1 MKAGP
6 NINYRFFSSI
16 IIDASKYM
24 LWLVKDRITK
34 FSNSLCNIEIINSVE
49 YIIILSFIHVLSKK
63 KNYYKKLLIELNI
76 IIKNMNKN
84 NKTFIIQKSQ
94 MLDVIHGITY

>member
-34 FSNSLCNIEIINSVE
+34 FSNSLCNIEIPFGAE
-49 YIIILSFIHVLSKK
+49 
-63 KNYYKKLLIELNI
+63 
-76 IIKNMNKN
+76 
-84 NKTFIIQKSQ
+84 
-94 MLDVIHGITY
+94 